1 MVAVLTDAK
10 VLPNKRLQ
18 LTGPA
23 LKGGVRL
30 CPDKLVP
37 QGGALAPARRPPRSL
52 RAIR

>member
-18 LTGPA
+18 LTRPA

-30 CPDKLVP
+30 SPDKLVP